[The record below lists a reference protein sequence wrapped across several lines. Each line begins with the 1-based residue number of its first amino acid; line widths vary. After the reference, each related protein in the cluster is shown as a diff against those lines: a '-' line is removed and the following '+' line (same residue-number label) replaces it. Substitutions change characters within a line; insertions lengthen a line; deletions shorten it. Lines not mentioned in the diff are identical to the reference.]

1 MSIARAEAEVPA
13 RAAGVVDF
21 DLHGLA
27 AIRTVGAT
35 SADAVA
41 VRRQLGPLE
50 AIVDRAPD
58 VVIRFVDRN
67 ERSSRLR
74 YIGLDDAAFTD
85 DAFLVLRSKHKS
97 SARVRIDFRQI
108 GGPTEIICERGLAA
122 VPLLIPILN
131 LTLLAKGILPLH
143 ASAFVHE
150 GTGVVATG
158 WSKGGKTEALL
169 GFAAQGAEYVG
180 DEWVYVAANGARV
193 YGIPQPVR
201 IWQWQLRQL
210 PEYARLVGTGER
222 ARLRALDVLV
232 RAERVLQPADGRLTT
247 LLKRQRYV
255 DMAPER
261 LFGRLGPMSAPFDRL
276 FFLMSHES
284 NEVVVEPA
292 DASEIGRRM
301 AFSLRH
307 ESLDLLAAYLKFR
320 FAFPDA
326 SSHVIDHAAALE
338 SDALSHALAGKP
350 AFLVRHPYPVSLSA
364 LFDSMK
370 RYCE

>member
-13 RAAGVVDF
+13 RAAGVLDF

-193 YGIPQPVR
+193 YGIPPPVR
-201 IWQWQLRQL
+201 IWEWQLR
-210 PEYARLVGTGER
+210 
-222 ARLRALDVLV
+222 
-232 RAERVLQPADGRLTT
+232 
-247 LLKRQRYV
+247 
-255 DMAPER
+255 
-261 LFGRLGPMSAPFDRL
+261 
-276 FFLMSHES
+276 
-284 NEVVVEPA
+284 
-292 DASEIGRRM
+292 
-301 AFSLRH
+301 
-307 ESLDLLAAYLKFR
+307 
-320 FAFPDA
+320 
-326 SSHVIDHAAALE
+326 
-338 SDALSHALAGKP
+338 
-350 AFLVRHPYPVSLSA
+350 
-364 LFDSMK
+364 
-370 RYCE
+370 

>member
-1 MSIARAEAEVPA
+1 VSV
-13 RAAGVVDF
+13 AGPVAKAPTSDAGTLDF

-35 SADAVA
+35 PAEAA
-41 VRRQLGPLE
+41 ALRRQLGPLQVV
-50 AIVDRAPD
+50 VDRAPD
-58 VVIRFVDRN
+58 LVVRFVDRN

-85 DAFLVLRSKHKS
+85 DAFLVLRSRHKS

-108 GGPTEIICERGLAA
+108 GGPTEIVCERGLAA

-169 GFAAQGAEYVG
+169 AFGARGAEYVG
-180 DEWVYVAANGARV
+180 DEWVYVPASGARV
-193 YGIPQPVR
+193 YGIPQPIRV
-201 IWQWQLRQL
+201 WQWQLRQL
-210 PEYARLVGTGER
+210 PEYARLLRTGER
-222 ARLRALDVLV
+222 ARLKALDVLAG
-232 RAERVLQPADGRLTT
+232 AERVLQPLDGRLAA
-247 LLKRQRYV
+247 LVKRQRYV
-255 DMAPER
+255 DVAPER

-284 NEVVVEPA
+284 SEVVVEPA
-292 DASEIGRRM
+292 DPLEVGRRM

-326 SSHVIDHAAALE
+326 SSHVIDHAAGLE
-338 SDALSHALAGKP
+338 RDALSHSLAGKP
-350 AFLVRHPYPVSLSA
+350 AFLVRHPYPVSLGA
-364 LFDSMK
+364 LFDSM
-370 RYCE
+370 RRCCE

>member
-1 MSIARAEAEVPA
+1 MSIARAEVEVPPRGPGA
-13 RAAGVVDF
+13 LDF

-35 SADAVA
+35 SAEAAA

-50 AIVDRAPD
+50 ATVDGPPD
-58 VVIRFVDRN
+58 VVVRFVDRL

-97 SARVRIDFRQI
+97 SARVRIDFGQI
-108 GGPTEIICERGLAA
+108 GGPTEIVCERGLAA

-131 LTLLAKGILPLH
+131 LTLLAKGVLPLH

-169 GFAAQGAEYVG
+169 AFAARGAEYVG
-180 DEWVYVAANGARV
+180 DEWVYLAANGAQV
-193 YGIPQPVR
+193 YGIPQPIR
-201 IWQWQLRQL
+201 IWEWQLRQL
-210 PEYARLVGTGER
+210 PEYARLLRTGER
-222 ARLRALDVLV
+222 ARLKALDVLAG
-232 RAERVLQPADGRLTT
+232 AERVLQPLDGRLAA
-247 LLKRQRYV
+247 LVKRQRYV
-255 DMAPER
+255 DVAPER
-261 LFGRLGPMSAPFDRL
+261 VFGRLGPMSAPFDRL
-276 FFLMSHES
+276 FLLMSHES
-284 NEVVVEPA
+284 SEVVVEPA
-292 DASEIGRRM
+292 DPLEIGRRM

-338 SDALSHALAGKP
+338 RDALSHALAGKA
-350 AFLVRHPYPVSLSA
+350 AFVVRHPYPVSLAA
-364 LFDSMK
+364 LFDSMR

>member
-13 RAAGVVDF
+13 RAAGVLDF

-97 SARVRIDFRQI
+97 SARVGIDFRQI

-150 GTGVVATG
+150 GTGVVATA
-158 WSKGGKTEALL
+158 WSMTWL
-169 GFAAQGAEYVG
+169 
-180 DEWVYVAANGARV
+180 
-193 YGIPQPVR
+193 
-201 IWQWQLRQL
+201 
-210 PEYARLVGTGER
+210 
-222 ARLRALDVLV
+222 
-232 RAERVLQPADGRLTT
+232 
-247 LLKRQRYV
+247 
-255 DMAPER
+255 
-261 LFGRLGPMSAPFDRL
+261 
-276 FFLMSHES
+276 
-284 NEVVVEPA
+284 
-292 DASEIGRRM
+292 DASGNAKRN
-301 AFSLRH
+301 
-307 ESLDLLAAYLKFR
+307 FR
-320 FAFPDA
+320 
-326 SSHVIDHAAALE
+326 
-338 SDALSHALAGKP
+338 
-350 AFLVRHPYPVSLSA
+350 
-364 LFDSMK
+364 
-370 RYCE
+370 